1 MMQTQFESMD
11 EDIGGRKEKDAR
23 TRRDGPKQLLA
34 LSRPPHGTRSVP
46 EVQRLSFRRSC
57 GDLDDGGAPSSS
69 LAHGISGPLGSHC
82 TTATHAARSA
92 IRSGCKSFHSSKE
105 AAAPRSVPT
114 IARCFGRTGG
124 AFCSRRRSWMRIG
137 TACANGGPRG
147 AVPTRDWRADELAKQ
162 PQGRQDFVSDS
173 DLEHDG
179 RAPGESR
186 VLDADL
192 IAISEMRSRT
202 ACHDEL
208 TCAAALF
215 SGSKL

>member
-1 MMQTQFESMD
+1 
-11 EDIGGRKEKDAR
+11 
-23 TRRDGPKQLLA
+23 
-34 LSRPPHGTRSVP
+34 
-46 EVQRLSFRRSC
+46 
-57 GDLDDGGAPSSS
+57 
-69 LAHGISGPLGSHC
+69 
-82 TTATHAARSA
+82 
-92 IRSGCKSFHSSKE
+92 
-105 AAAPRSVPT
+105 
-114 IARCFGRTGG
+114 
-124 AFCSRRRSWMRIG
+124 MRIG

-202 ACHDEL
+202 AGRVMTSSRVLQRFFRARNFE
-208 TCAAALF
+208 AL
-215 SGSKL
+215 